1 MKTFYVFQF
10 TMLFFICTASGKA
23 VRVLGSVSN
32 LSNVSI
38 ECSMIPNKL
47 DAKPMGI
54 VIPVNGGHFNH
65 QFEVSEPTFLSF
77 NDGTNY
83 FGGLVEPGDSIF
95 VQYDHSAFSSSI
107 AFSGVGREKF
117 EIAQAINQVK
127 SLLKKH
133 LAPAKKDKF
142 PVDFMFSV
150 IDSADLAI
158 RKLIVSNKELMSLG
172 SQTELLGYLS
182 ATALQTK
189 LNSLVAIFGDSYGNI
204 LTMHRDKLS
213 QNSIEQMQKLLQF
226 NEAYYKSKFYVKAV
240 ESAASIYL
248 EENVA
253 PETRDFVSEK
263 YQKLLEMLPEKLRSP
278 VVFFAL
284 SSDISN
290 NSGDTKD
297 SVFLKGADLLID
309 KQLKQSILQMIS
321 KVRSLRVGEKA
332 PEFSIKNLSGEN
344 VNLTTFQGKTVYI
357 DFWFA
362 ACGPCHLLF
371 KSIEPV
377 KKEFENDDRVVFLTV
392 SIDNESTWK
401 KAISKYGLR
410 GYHVFTDNKLREHPI
425 VNAYN
430 INAYPTTFIINPKG
444 RFHSI
449 NPSNNP
455 EILRKQIKESL
466 DLSKQ

>member
-1 MKTFYVFQF
+1 MKTFYLFQC
-10 TMLFFICTASGKA
+10 TMLFWVCTVSAEA
-23 VRVLGSVSN
+23 VRVMGSVRN
-32 LSNVSI
+32 LSSATI
-38 ECSMIPNKL
+38 ECAIIPNQL

-54 VIPVNGGHFNH
+54 VIPVKDGHFSH

-83 FGGLVEPGDSIF
+83 FGGLIAPGDSIY
-95 VQYDHSAFSSSI
+95 VQYDQTAFGSSI
-107 AFSGVGREKF
+107 IFSGLGKEKF
-117 EIAQAINQVK
+117 EIVQAINQVK

-133 LAPAKKDKF
+133 LIPAKTDKF
-142 PVDFMFSV
+142 PVDYMFAV
-150 IDSADLAI
+150 IDSADLGI
-158 RKLIVSNKELMSLG
+158 RRQIASNKGLMSQG

-189 LNSLVAIFGDSYGNI
+189 LSSLVAIFGDSYGNI
-204 LTMHRDKLS
+204 LTQHRDKLS
-213 QNSIEQMQKLLQF
+213 PKSIAQMQQLLQF
-226 NEAYYKSKFYVKAV
+226 DEAYYKSKFYVRAV

-253 PETRDFVSEK
+253 PETKDFVSQK
-263 YQKLLEMLPEKLRSP
+263 YRRLSDMLPEKLRAP
-278 VVFFAL
+278 VVFLAL
-284 SSDISN
+284 VSDISHS
-290 NSGDTKD
+290 SGETKD
-297 SVFLKGADLLID
+297 SVYIKGADLLND
-309 KQLKQSILQMIS
+309 KKLNKSILEILS
-321 KVRSLRVGEKA
+321 KTRSLKAGDQA
-332 PEFSIKNLSGEN
+332 PEFSIQNLSGEK
-344 VNLTTFQGKTVYI
+344 VTLTSFQGKTIYM

-377 KKEFENDDRVVFLTV
+377 KMQFKNDDRVVFLTV

-401 KAISKYGLR
+401 KAITKYGVG

-425 VNAYN
+425 IKAYN

-444 RFHSI
+444 RFHSV

-455 EILRKQIKESL
+455 EILRKQIEESL
-466 DLSKQ
+466 DISKQ